1 MIDLRPL
8 RHRGFR
14 NLWASSTATGTTAQL
29 AGTALLFQV
38 QTETGN
44 TVLTGSVG
52 AATAAATVA
61 GNLVGGTLAD
71 RFDRRSV
78 VLTATAVSA
87 VAALGLAAA
96 SARGGVGAV
105 FCLVVLQTVA
115 TSCGAPAR
123 RTFLRRLLP
132 DQLVPAGVALLHLSF
147 QIALLGGPV
156 LGALLLA
163 STGPAPAFLVDAIV
177 SLTALFLLRR
187 LPGVR
192 ASSARVSPFAGMSE
206 VWRRPVLRTVLLCD
220 LLATVLAMP
229 VAVFPEIAAARFGDA
244 SRFGFLLA
252 ALAVG
257 GVLTG
262 LLSSR
267 ITGSARPVRFVVGGG
282 VAWGLALAGFGFV
295 DSPAPSLLLL
305 VVAGAADTV
314 SVIARGSLV
323 QLHTPDEVLGRVS
336 ALEGVVGVAGPGVG
350 NLRTGSLAQFT
361 SPGFS
366 LVVGGLSAAAA
377 ILWTT
382 RRSWGGRVGRSW
394 YN

>member
-8 RHRGFR
+8 RHAGFR
-14 NLWASSTATGTTAQL
+14 RLWVSSTVTGISAQL

-38 QTETGN
+38 QTSTGN
-44 TVLTGSVG
+44 TLLTGSVG
-52 AATAAATVA
+52 ALTATATVV
-61 GNLVGGTLAD
+61 GNLAGGALAD
-71 RFDRRSV
+71 RFDRRTV
-78 VLTATAVSA
+78 VLATTSISA
-87 VAALGLAAA
+87 LAALGIAAAA
-96 SARGGVGAV
+96 SGRRIEVL
-105 FCLVVLQTVA
+105 FCLVFLQTLA
-115 TSCGAPAR
+115 GSCGAPAR

-132 DQLVPAGVALLHLSF
+132 NPLVPAGVALLHLSF
-147 QIALLGGPV
+147 QIALLGGPAV
-156 LGALLLA
+156 GALLLA
-163 STGPAPAFLVDAIV
+163 TNGPTPAFVVDA
-177 SLTALFLLRR
+177 
-187 LPGVR
+187 
-192 ASSARVSPFAGMSE
+192 ASSVLALGFLRGLPRGRPGSTAGSPFAGVSE
-206 VWRRPVLRTVLLCD
+206 VWRRPVLRAVLLCD

-229 VAVFPEIAAARFGDA
+229 VAVFPQVAAARFGDGA
-244 SRFGFLLA
+244 AFGFFLT

-257 GVLTG
+257 GVAAG

-267 ITGSARPVRFVVGGG
+267 ITSSPRPVRFVVAGG

-323 QLHTPDEVLGRVS
+323 QRHAPDEVLGRVS
-336 ALEGVVGVAGPGVG
+336 ALEGVVGVAGPGLG
-350 NLRTGSLAQFT
+350 NLRTGAVSQFT

-382 RRSWGGRVGRSW
+382 RRRPRRRVGGGW
-394 YN
+394 